1 MRTQPSISTRALR
14 LMIALVTVQSPF
26 CCAALTLRKS
36 SGSVMRSANK
46 LPCAVLVLMACGL
59 AAAQEVQLVVQRSPL
74 AGYRYYEAP
83 ALAGMLR
90 PGERLDLIRE
100 PENPHDANAV
110 RVEWQGR
117 ALGYVPRREN
127 RTVAQHMDR
136 GGLTRERLNV
146 GLAKIGVPGL

>member
-1 MRTQPSISTRALR
+1 
-14 LMIALVTVQSPF
+14 
-26 CCAALTLRKS
+26 
-36 SGSVMRSANK
+36 MRSANK

-59 AAAQEVQLVVQRSPL
+59 AAAQEVQLLVQRSPL

-117 ALGYVPRREN
+117 KLGYVPRTANAALAWSMDGGQEFLARV
-127 RTVAQHMDR
+127 VADGVRRSRR
-136 GGLTRERLNV
+136 GRIAFEVLMR
-146 GLAKIGVPGL
+146 